1 MKKNLFVG
9 AFALTALIAMAV
21 YVGVVSANGVASG
34 VSAGTA
40 NSKTLSPS
48 VSTTVVISQAYGGG
62 GGASGTYIND
72 YVELKN
78 ISASSQS
85 LDGLSLM
92 YGSATGQFGSSAGN
106 IFALPTGVT
115 LSPGQYYLIQLSSAG
130 TGGVALPVTP
140 DATTTNLSMSGTNG
154 KVALT
159 NGLSPNSCGAT
170 ATPCTLPNAQIV
182 DLVSWGTANNAE
194 GGASTNGGSALT
206 ATQGNVRKGAG
217 CTDTDNNNAD
227 FDVITAPVPRNSAT
241 TAAPCG
247 PVAVTQH
254 VVDYD
259 GDGKTDFSVL
269 RFPTVTPPG
278 VAQITYWNKNSGG
291 NVQIVDWGD
300 ANTDY
305 PTPGDYDGDGKTDF
319 AVYRAGAT
327 AGAQSVFYILRSSN
341 STFTFVPFGLFG
353 DKPVARD
360 FDGDG
365 KTDPAI
371 FRPGTAPGDQATWWI
386 RKSTTNT
393 DLVIPFGTTG
403 DGTNTLDTPVP
414 GDYDG
419 DGKFDLAV
427 YRVGLS
433 PANTFIYL
441 RSSDGQVVYQP
452 WGNFQTDYILPGDY
466 DGDGKTDFCAGRT
479 GATGTSPMTWYILQ
493 SSNSQVRVQQFGI
506 SSDSPVQGDYD
517 GDGKTDIAVYRRGSP
532 SIFWVLGSSSSSVS
546 ATSWGLSGDFP
557 VANFDAR

>member
-9 AFALTALIAMAV
+9 AFALIALIATAI
-21 YVGVVSANGVASG
+21 YVGVVSAHNGGSDKSV
-34 VSAGTA
+34 GTA
-40 NSKTLSPS
+40 VPKTLAPS
-48 VSTTVVISQAYGGG
+48 ASTTLVISQAYGGG
-62 GGASGTYIND
+62 GGASGTYLND

-115 LSPGQYYLIQLSSAG
+115 LSPGQYYLIQLSTAG

-170 ATPCTLPNAQIV
+170 ATPCSLPNAQIV

-194 GGASTNGGSALT
+194 GGASTNGGASLT
-206 ATQGNVRKGAG
+206 ATQGNVRKAAG

-227 FDVITAPVPRNSAT
+227 FDVVTAPVPRNTAT
-241 TAAPCG
+241 TPAPCG
-247 PVAVTQH
+247 AVAVVQH

-259 GDGKTDFSVL
+259 GDGKTDYSVL
-269 RFPTVTPPG
+269 RFPNVAPPG
-278 VAQITYWNKNSGG
+278 VAQITYWNKNSSGG
-291 NVQIVDWGD
+291 VQIVNWGD
-300 ANTDY
+300 ANTDF
-305 PTPGDYDGDGKTDF
+305 PTPGDYDGDGKTDV

-327 AGAQSVFYILRSSN
+327 VGAQSTFYILRSSD
-341 STFTFVPFGLFG
+341 STFSFVSFGLNG
-353 DKPVARD
+353 DEAIARD

-371 FRPGTAPGDQATWWI
+371 FRPGASAGAPATWWI

-403 DGTNTLDTPVP
+403 DGTTTFDRPVP

-427 YRVGLS
+427 YRVGIS
-433 PANTFIYL
+433 PSNTFIYM

-479 GATGTSPMTWYILQ
+479 GATSSSPMTWYILQ
-493 SSNSQVRVQQFGI
+493 SSNSQVRVQPFGI
-506 SSDSPVQGDYD
+506 SSDTPVQGDYD
-517 GDGKTDIAVYRRGSP
+517 GDGKTDLAIYRGST
-532 SIFWVLGSSSSSVS
+532 STFWVFGSSGSSVS
-546 ATSWGLSGDFP
+546 VTPWGLAGDFP
-557 VANFDAR
+557 VASFDVR